1 MDKDHRLA
9 RLAAHSVSRRSL
21 LKGAAGAAAFA
32 MPLGGLIGRPRRALA
47 ADKVVVGMAWPGMQD
62 AVWSTSSDLLKEL
75 AAKSDPPIELIF
87 TAADMDVAKQA
98 SDVKDL
104 ISQGVNIILVFPID
118 SKAISAS
125 VKDAHDAGI
134 PVMSFLRQVHADAK
148 YQADVFVGI
157 DAKWQQYSSSKT
169 VFEKMKKDGVPVK
182 GVLWVSGD
190 LRDENSR
197 LRGVGLQEAAKEFGA
212 TILQD
217 LPANWDPQQAAA
229 VLAPALKAYPD
240 ANMLAIA
247 SDVMMSGVQQVLQ
260 DADKWYPYGDPKHMY
275 FSSVDVF
282 AIGID
287 LLRQKYLD
295 ADTLFDVKGMCQKAV
310 EIMPRLA
317 AGEKFTQDIMIQGPV
332 YTPDNVDDPALQAQ
346 LWQK

>member
-1 MDKDHRLA
+1 MSRELLKPRRPVLT
-9 RLAAHSVSRRSL
+9 VSRRTV
-21 LKGAAGAAAFA
+21 LKGAAGAAALATTSGA
-32 MPLGGLIGRPRRALA
+32 MFGRMPVARA

-62 AVWSTSSDLLKEL
+62 AVWSTSKQLLEEL
-75 AAKSDPPIELIF
+75 AAKSDPPIELVF

-98 SDVKDL
+98 SDVQDL
-104 ISQGVNIILVFPID
+104 ISRNVDVVLVFPID

-125 VKDAHDAGI
+125 VKAAHDAGK
-134 PVMSFLRQVHADAK
+134 PVMSFLRQVHQEAK

-197 LRGVGLQEAAKEFGA
+197 LRGVGLQEAAAEFDA
-212 TILQD
+212 EILQD

-229 VLAPALKAYPD
+229 VLAPALRAYPD

-247 SDVMMSGVQQVLQ
+247 SDVMMSGVEQVLK
-260 DADKWYPYGDPKHMY
+260 DADKWYPYGDAKHMY

-295 ADTLFDVKGMCQKAV
+295 ADTLFDVKGMCQKAI
-310 EIMPRLA
+310 EILPKLA
-317 AGEKFTQDIMIQGPV
+317 AGEKFEDILIKGPV

>member
-1 MDKDHRLA
+1 
-9 RLAAHSVSRRSL
+9 
-21 LKGAAGAAAFA
+21 
-32 MPLGGLIGRPRRALA
+32 
-47 ADKVVVGMAWPGMQD
+47 MAWPGMQD
-62 AVWSTSSDLLKEL
+62 AVWSTSKTLLEEL
-75 AAKSDPPIELIF
+75 AAKSNPPIELVF

-104 ISQGVNIILVFPID
+104 ISRNVDVVLVFPID

-148 YQADVFVGI
+148 YQADIFVGI
-157 DAKWQQYSSSKT
+157 DAKWQQYSSAKT
-169 VFEKMKKDGVPVK
+169 VFAQMKKDNVPVN
-182 GVLWVSGD
+182 GILWVSGD

-197 LRGVGLQEAAKEFGA
+197 LRGVGLQEAAAEIGA
-212 TILQD
+212 KVLQD

-240 ANMLAIA
+240 ANVLAIA

-260 DADKWYPYGDPKHMY
+260 DAGKWFPHGDPKHMY

-287 LLRQKYLD
+287 LLRKKYLD
-295 ADTLFDVKGMCQKAV
+295 ADTLFDVKGMCQKAI
-310 EIMPRLA
+310 EILPRLA
-317 AGEKFTQDIMIQGPV
+317 AKEKFTSDIMIQGPV
-332 YTPDNVDDPALQAQ
+332 YTPDNVDDAALQAQ